1 MPALARRR
9 HDRLGERVLAA
20 LLDRGGHGEEH
31 VLRESAHRLDAGEL
45 RLALGQG
52 SGLVDDE
59 GVDRRHPLQ
68 RLGVADEEA
77 GLRAAAGR
85 DHDRD
90 RCREAEGAGA
100 GNDQHAHRRHQRIG
114 EGRRRAGDEPDGEG
128 NQSHHDDGGHEYR
141 RHPVG
146 EALDRGA
153 RALRLGNH
161 GDDAGEGG
169 LGAGAVDLHVEAA
182 GGVLRAA
189 GDAVAFVLLDRDR
202 LAGDERLV
210 DRASAVDDDAID
222 RHPVAGAHAQ
232 HVTDHDIGERHLG
245 RVAVRLDL
253 QRRLGREVEE
263 GADCTAGLRP
273 RPEFQHLAEKDE
285 GGDHRR
291 RLEIDADQAVMVAH
305 LGRKDLRREHRDQ
318 AVRGTPR
325 RCRRQSA

>member
-1 MPALARRR
+1 MISTLT
-9 HDRLGERVLAA
+9 AA
-20 LLDRGGHGEEH
+20 D
-31 VLRESAHRLDAGEL
+31 
-45 RLALGQG
+45 
-52 SGLVDDE
+52 
-59 GVDRRHPLQ
+59 
-68 RLGVADEEA
+68 
-77 GLRAAAGR
+77 
-85 DHDRD
+85 
-90 RCREAEGAGA
+90 
-100 GNDQHAHRRHQRIG
+100 QRIG
-114 EGRRRAGDEPDGEG
+114 EGGRRADDEPDGEG
-128 NQSHHDDGGHEYR
+128 NQSHHDDGGHEDR

-161 GDDAGEGG
+161 GDDAREGG

-232 HVTDHDIGERHLG
+232 HVTDHDVGERHLG

-273 RPEFQHLAEKDE
+273 RPEFQHLAEEDE

-318 AVRGTPR
+318 AVDERRADADGNQREHVEVAGTKRIPAADEERPAAPEHR
-325 RCRRQSA
+325 RYCDGEL